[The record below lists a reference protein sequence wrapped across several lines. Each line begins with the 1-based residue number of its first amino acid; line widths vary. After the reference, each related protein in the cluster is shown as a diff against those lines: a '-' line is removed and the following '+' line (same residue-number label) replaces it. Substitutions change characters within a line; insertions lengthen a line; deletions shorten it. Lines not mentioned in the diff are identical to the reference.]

1 MSSISDRGDSPAFFN
16 EDGSLSQEE
25 DLAFYRDASG
35 KLIFKDRSQ
44 IDKQSQKQKTTENP
58 QETKPRE

>member
-1 MSSISDRGDSPAFFN
+1 MSSILDRGDSPAFFN

-35 KLIFKDRSQ
+35 KMIFKDRSQ
-44 IDKQSQKQKTTENP
+44 INKQSQQEKMTKNP
-58 QETKPRE
+58 EETKPR

>member
-25 DLAFYRDASG
+25 DLAFYWDASG

-44 IDKQSQKQKTTENP
+44 IDKQSQKQKSTKNS
-58 QETKPRE
+58 ETKP

>member
-25 DLAFYRDASG
+25 DIAFYRDASG
-35 KLIFKDRSQ
+35 KLIFKDQTQ
-44 IDKQSQKQKTTENP
+44 IKNPSQKQKPTENP
-58 QETKPRE
+58 EVTKPRE

>member
-35 KLIFKDRSQ
+35 KMIFKDRSQ
-44 IDKQSQKQKTTENP
+44 INKQSQQEKMTKNP
-58 QETKPRE
+58 EETKPR